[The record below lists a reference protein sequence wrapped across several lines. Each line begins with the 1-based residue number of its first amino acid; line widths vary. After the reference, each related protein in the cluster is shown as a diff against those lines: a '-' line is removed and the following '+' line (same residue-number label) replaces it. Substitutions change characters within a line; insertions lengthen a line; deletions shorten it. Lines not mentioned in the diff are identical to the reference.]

1 VIKRTEQNAIGG
13 FNIMLT
19 ALKVLCKTLRSIK
32 IDVFLILKAMKFFPI
47 YIIEKINYTQREDL
61 ASWPVNY
68 FPILEDRHSE
78 SASLGEYFWQDLFVA
93 KKIITSNP
101 KRHIDVGSRIDGFIA
116 HLACSRGVEVFD
128 IRPLSAQ
135 IENVKFTQ
143 WDITKPEG
151 KYFSIS
157 DCVTCLHTLEHIG
170 LGRYG
175 DVLDSKGWEKGLASL
190 AQLLQPEGRLWISVP
205 VGKQRVEFNA
215 HRIFS
220 PLTIIDSANKCNLNL
235 EEFYYL
241 EGENF
246 NISKDWEQDMARLS
260 QQNYMLAI
268 FLFKR

>member
-1 VIKRTEQNAIGG
+1 MIY
-13 FNIMLT
+13 
-19 ALKVLCKTLRSIK
+19 ALRILNQTLKSIK
-32 IDVFLILKAMKFFPI
+32 IDLLLTFRLISFLYRYFYDRKEYKDQEVAAI
-47 YIIEKINYTQREDL
+47 
-61 ASWPVNY
+61 WPVNY
-68 FPILEDRHSE
+68 CPVLADMHAE

-93 KKIITSNP
+93 KKIIDSNP
-101 KRHIDVGSRIDGFIA
+101 KRHIDIGSRVDGFIA
-116 HLACSRGVEVFD
+116 HLACCRNVEVFD

-143 WDITKPEG
+143 WDITKLQDN
-151 KYFSIS
+151 YFSIS

-175 DVLDSKGWEKGLASL
+175 DMLDSKGWEKGLASL

-205 VGKQRVEFNA
+205 IGKQRVEFNA

-220 PLTIIDSANKCNLNL
+220 PLTIVDSANMCGLNL

-241 EGENF
+241 DSDKF
-246 NISKDWEQDMARLS
+246 KISKEWDQDMARLS
-260 QQNYMLAI
+260 QLDYVLAI